1 MKKKK
6 TKINFTITLNKKL
19 YEIIQNKFNN
29 KSKYI
34 EWLVYQ
40 DMLNNSSDEEIKNIL
55 L

>member
-1 MKKKK
+1 MK
-6 TKINFTITLNKKL
+6 TKTNFTISINNKL
-19 YEIIQNKFNN
+19 YKIIKNNFNN

-40 DMLNNSSDEEIKNIL
+40 DMLKNSENKELKNIL